1 MSAELGSSQMLT
13 EVAPLGAQA
22 AFPDAPGTARG
33 PGRTPDPTPDPALDA
48 ALDPADAAPDGRAAA
63 GPVPPSAD
71 AADPGDSGP
80 AAVPVPAAALAAAVP
95 APAGPLDDEVA
106 DPDAPDPDAAADPGA
121 AAPDAVS
128 SGSIDTRTL
137 SRALFL
143 RLAELPPG
151 DSPERTY
158 VRDTLIELNLPLV
171 RYAAARFRS
180 RNEPMEDI
188 VQVGTIGLIK
198 AIDRFD
204 CRRGT
209 EFPTFAMPTVIG
221 EIKRYFRDTSWSVRV
236 PRRLQELRLAL
247 TKASDD
253 LAQRLDRSPTVP
265 ELAQYLGVS
274 DEDVVDGLAV
284 GNAYTASSLDSPAPE
299 EDGGEG
305 SLADRLGYED
315 TALEG
320 VEYRESLKPLLAQLP
335 ARERRIIML
344 RFFGN
349 MTQSQIGDEVGI
361 SQMHVSRL
369 LTRTLAQLRAGL
381 IAD

>member
-22 AFPDAPGTARG
+22 AFPDAPATARDG
-33 PGRTPDPTPDPALDA
+33 LDRTLDPAPDPAAGDA
-48 ALDPADAAPDGRAAA
+48 AAPPTPLTPAPPALPGLPSPGPGAALLPAPA
-63 GPVPPSAD
+63 GPVDDDVPDPDAAEPHVPGPDAAD
-71 AADPGDSGP
+71 AADP
-80 AAVPVPAAALAAAVP
+80 
-95 APAGPLDDEVA
+95 
-106 DPDAPDPDAAADPGA
+106 DAAGADASP
-121 AAPDAVS
+121 
-128 SGSIDTRTL
+128 SGSLDTRTL